1 MSPRDTSTGNVLEQM
16 VIPALR
22 RGGYAYQKQVFVGK
36 RPGGGKHYVDIV
48 ASKGDAKPILVSM
61 KWQQTSGTAEQK
73 VPFEVICLLK
83 ALRNNEGRYGKAYVV
98 LGGGG
103 WTLRDFYAR
112 GGLAEYILDS
122 KLVEV
127 VTLESFVAASNRGT
141 L

>member
-1 MSPRDTSTGNVLEQM
+1 M

-36 RPGGGKHYVDIV
+36 RPGGGKHYVYIG
-48 ASKGDAKPILVSM
+48 ASKGDSKPILISM

-83 ALRNNEGRYGKAYVV
+83 AQRNNDGTYGKAYVV

-103 WTLRDFYAR
+103 WTLRDFYTS
-112 GGLAEYILDS
+112 GGLSEYILES

-127 VTLESFVAASNRGT
+127 NTLESFVAMSNRGS

>member
-1 MSPRDTSTGNVLEQM
+1 M

-22 RGGYAYQKQVFVGK
+22 RGGYSNQKQVFVGK

-48 ASKGDAKPILVSM
+48 ASKEGGKPILVSM
-61 KWQQTSGTAEQK
+61 KWQQVSGTAEQK

-83 ALRNNEGRYGKAYVV
+83 ALRNNGGMYGKAYVV

-103 WTLRDFYAR
+103 WTLREFYVG
-112 GGLAEYILDS
+112 GGLKEYLQNSD
-122 KLVEV
+122 LVSV
-127 VTLESFVAASNRGT
+127 VKLESFVATANKGM

>member
-1 MSPRDTSTGNVLEQM
+1 M

-22 RGGYAYQKQVFVGK
+22 RGGYAYQKQVAVGK

-48 ASKGDAKPILVSM
+48 ASKAEGKPILISM

-73 VPFEVICLLK
+73 VPFEVLCLIK
-83 ALRNNEGRYGKAYVV
+83 ALKDNDGKYVRAYVV

-103 WTLRDFYAR
+103 WTLRDFYVN
-112 GGLAEYILDS
+112 GGLDEFLKES
-122 KLVEV
+122 ELVDV
-127 VTLESFVAASNRGT
+127 VTLESFVASANQGR